1 MLESQEHQ
9 SDSEEGYNDF
19 QYCEMED
26 QDQENH
32 QMNFQDDLIT
42 LGDKNFLKKQHLFKK
57 YQPYSVSN
65 RFFIY
70 LAP

>member
-32 QMNFQDDLIT
+32 
-42 LGDKNFLKKQHLFKK
+42 
-57 YQPYSVSN
+57 
-65 RFFIY
+65 
-70 LAP
+70 